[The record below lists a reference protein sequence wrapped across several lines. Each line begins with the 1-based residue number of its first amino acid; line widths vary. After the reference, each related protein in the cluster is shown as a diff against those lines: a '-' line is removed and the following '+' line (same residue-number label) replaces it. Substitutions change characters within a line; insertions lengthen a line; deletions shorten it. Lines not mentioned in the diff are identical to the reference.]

1 MGDLAGTTLNGRYR
15 LGDALGRG
23 GMGAV
28 YEAEDLTNSGAR
40 VAVKVLDS
48 RFALDGRVAPR
59 FAREARALQKM
70 ASPWVVRIFD
80 AGTAGERPFLVMER
94 LEGEDLGERL
104 KREGRLAEK
113 DALPILADVLRGLV
127 DAHAAGV
134 VHRDLKPDNVFLQVQ
149 TGAGPVSGPASR
161 PSSPS
166 SPTASEAPS
175 RAHAKIV
182 DFGISKLDRPKDGT
196 IPLSL
201 TGRGTVVGTP
211 YYISPEQARAQRDV
225 DGRADVYSAGAILF
239 ECLAGRPPHVGS
251 TYEQVILA
259 HCMKDAVDVRS
270 VASEVTPGVA
280 ALVQKALARDREAR
294 FGSALEMLEALVEL
308 MPALRPLLEGA
319 REPTT
324 AAPVSED
331 PARGE
336 SVPDDE
342 RRASADAL
350 EAASVAPEAT
360 PVPASGASPLAP
372 AGDSRRLFVYA
383 GIALSTG
390 SVLAWLVIRY
400 LGR

>member
-1 MGDLAGTTLNGRYR
+1 
-15 LGDALGRG
+15 
-23 GMGAV
+23 MGAV
-28 YEAEDLTNSGAR
+28 YEAEDLTNAGAR

-59 FAREARALQKM
+59 FAREARALQKT

-80 AGTAGERPFLVMER
+80 AGTSGERPFLVMEL

-113 DALPILADVLRGLV
+113 DALSIVADVLRGLV

-149 TGAGPVSGPASR
+149 SGEGPVSGPAS
-161 PSSPS
+161 PG
-166 SPTASEAPS
+166 ASEAPS

-182 DFGISKLDRPKDGT
+182 DFGISKFDRPKDGT

-211 YYISPEQARAQRDV
+211 YYIAPEQARAQRDV
-225 DGRADVYSAGAILF
+225 DGRADVYSTGAILF

-251 TYEQVILA
+251 TYEQIILA

-270 VASEVTPGVA
+270 MAAEVTPEVA
-280 ALVQKALARDREAR
+280 ALVQKALARDRDTR
-294 FGSALEMLEALVEL
+294 FGSALEMLEALVEVI
-308 MPALRPLLEGA
+308 PDLRPLLLGA
-319 REPTT
+319 REP
-324 AAPVSED
+324 AATPPVSED
-331 PARGE
+331 PAR
-336 SVPDDE
+336 SPSRADDE
-342 RRASADAL
+342 LD
-350 EAASVAPEAT
+350 AASVRPATASSVPPALPPAAP
-360 PVPASGASPLAP
+360 PVARGL
-372 AGDSRRLFVYA
+372 AGDSRRLALYA
-383 GIALSTG
+383 GLALSTG

>member
-15 LGDALGRG
+15 LGNALGRG

-104 KREGRLAEK
+104 KREGRLTER

-149 TGAGPVSGPASR
+149 SGEGPSSGPASR
-161 PSSPS
+161 PSAPD
-166 SPTASEAPS
+166 APS

-270 VASEVTPGVA
+270 LATEVTPEVA
-280 ALVQKALARDREAR
+280 ALVQKALARDREVR

-308 MPALRPLLEGA
+308 MPALRPLLAGA
-319 REPTT
+319 REPT
-324 AAPVSED
+324 AVPPVSED
-331 PARGE
+331 PGRG
-336 SVPDDE
+336 SSAPDDE
-342 RRASADAL
+342 RAVASGEPGAASARPAAL
-350 EAASVAPEAT
+350 APSVPPPAAS
-360 PVPASGASPLAP
+360 
-372 AGDSRRLFVYA
+372 GDGRRLLVYA
-383 GIALSTG
+383 GLALSTG

-400 LGR
+400 LAR